1 MTLHI
6 FMFMIN
12 LHYEL
17 DDLQKTLSECYRLLK
32 YEREIAISDWEKG
45 KTEQGPSIELR
56 YDGIELKK
64 QLMQIRHQ
72 KKNGLLMAFHVLL
85 SP

>member
-1 MTLHI
+1 
-6 FMFMIN
+6 
-12 LHYEL
+12 
-17 DDLQKTLSECYRLLK
+17 LLK

-64 QLMQIRHQ
+64 QLMQIRH
-72 KKNGLLMAFHVLL
+72 
-85 SP
+85 